1 MAKVTR
7 FNCRPEW
14 TVQQRLDHLSIPEPN
29 SGCLLWMGSYGP
41 HGYGIIGYGGRTWP
55 AHRLAWANV
64 NGPIPL
70 GMMVCHRCDVRG
82 CINPDHLF
90 VGTPR
95 DNMVDM
101 HEKRRKKFES
111 DEALAR
117 AAWRTTRPARPPS
130 AFDHRLDRHRT
141 DRLQELRNRHLP
153 SPGSDSLRA
162 KAGSLLKAAPRDRRI
177 LEVHADRFLI
187 AVEQLEAIVHDLV
200 AAVVEDET

>member
-7 FNCRPEW
+7 LNCRPEW

-82 CINPDHLF
+82 CINPDHLTRSPPTPAPPGATTWSTCMRNDEKSSSLMKPLRALHGERR
-90 VGTPR
+90 VRPGRRRLSTIASTGTGLTDFRNCVIVIFHPR
-95 DNMVDM
+95 AATRCARRPGPCS
-101 HEKRRKKFES
+101 KRR
-111 DEALAR
+111 R
-117 AAWRTTRPARPPS
+117 
-130 AFDHRLDRHRT
+130 
-141 DRLQELRNRHLP
+141 
-153 SPGSDSLRA
+153 GI
-162 KAGSLLKAAPRDRRI
+162 AGSWKSTPI
-177 LEVHADRFLI
+177 GS
-187 AVEQLEAIVHDLV
+187 
-200 AAVVEDET
+200 